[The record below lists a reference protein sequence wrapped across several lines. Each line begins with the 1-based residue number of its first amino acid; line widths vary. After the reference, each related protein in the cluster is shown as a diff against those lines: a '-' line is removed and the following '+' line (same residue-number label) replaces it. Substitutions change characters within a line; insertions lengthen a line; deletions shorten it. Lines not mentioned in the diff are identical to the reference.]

1 MKALIE
7 TRSFT
12 TSKHNALLRSGVALL
27 YAHWEGYIRTAAT
40 SYLEFVARQKLTYGE
55 LTINFV
61 AIAMKAKLNE
71 VNDTNKA
78 TVFTAVTNLILT
90 QVHQTSSIPY
100 EDIIST
106 ASNLSSAILR
116 EITCLLGLDYSFYE
130 TKEVII
136 NEQLLKRR
144 NAIAHGEYLSL
155 DRDEY
160 QQLHDEILAMM
171 ENFRTQVENS
181 ACQKLYIRNQCT

>member
-71 VNDTNKA
+71 ANDTNKA